1 MANNRNDSPFITTG
15 ERIRSFL
22 GWAFVLSIL
31 IHLAVAPFLKNMTQ
45 QNETQEVEK
54 VSVTKKIVVKVP
66 TPPPPTPTPPPPTPP
81 PKSTPPPKK
90 VEPPQPKL
98 KLNVPK
104 TTSHNASTTTSENKY
119 VIPKTGSENGVPQGT
134 APSAAPAP
142 PAPTAPPGTP
152 KPACK
157 TPFQDATV
165 VQQAQPDYPDSAREL
180 GLGEVQVAVQ
190 VTIGPTG
197 SLVDAKIAQSANNMA
212 LDQAALAAARQST
225 YAPKIVNCQ
234 AVQGD
239 YLFRV
244 TFDPNS

>member
-1 MANNRNDSPFITTG
+1 MANNNSPFITTG
-15 ERIRSFL
+15 ERVRSFI
-22 GWAFVLSIL
+22 GWAFAISIL
-31 IHLAVAPFLKNMTQ
+31 VHFIVMPLFPRLNQHH
-45 QNETQEVEK
+45 EEQEVEK

-90 VEPPQPKL
+90 QQQQPQPKL
-98 KLNVPK
+98 KLNIPK
-104 TTSHNASTTTSENKY
+104 TTSNSNTSSSTTKY
-119 VIPKTGSENGVPQGT
+119 VAPKQGSDVGAPSGQGT
-134 APSAAPAP
+134 GPPAP

-157 TPFQDATV
+157 TPYQDATV
-165 VQQAQPDYPDSAREL
+165 VQQAQPEYPDSAREQ
-180 GLGEVQVAVQ
+180 GLGEVQVAVK
-190 VTIGPTG
+190 VTIGPSG
-197 SLVDAKIAQSANNMA
+197 SLVNAAISQSAGNMA

-225 YAPKIVNCQ
+225 YAPKIVNCEP
-234 AVQGD
+234 VTGD